1 MNELVNT
8 ILLQYADNPQ
18 MTYSILGKSIVAK
31 ARDLKLDELNCLRKK
46 LVIHEQSTSE
56 LDELIE
62 FHKNLKI

>member
-56 LDELIE
+56 IDESIE
-62 FHKNLKI
+62 FYKNLKI

>member
-1 MNELVNT
+1 
-8 ILLQYADNPQ
+8 

-56 LDELIE
+56 IDESIE
-62 FHKNLKI
+62 FYKNLKI

>member
-31 ARDLKLDELNCLRKK
+31 ASDLKLDELNCLRKK